1 MRFGHTPRLSHLI
14 AVVGLM
20 VALRVCVSAV
30 AGDPAP
36 VREQIQ
42 FSAPGEPVDVPTARP
57 KDESLPGSFEFLGR
71 NSISAVVGPFV
82 SPAPGVRANN
92 PRNSRL
98 LFEAFDRKKNWIYL
112 RSEDDN
118 RTETMDNLF
127 ESRGSSESDKRPKG
141 ALEEYLEDR
150 GQKSPHN
157 RARETAGQ
165 WKGLARDHDYAFDQ
179 EIMPQTNAHSQIE
192 NPFDSSRTLRAGFAL
207 PGNWLATSPG
217 QGRLNDFHNPGWNDS
232 LSSTQDGRNRSDAI
246 RKLLAI
252 PGGINPLV
260 PSFSPINLQVSGEL
274 NPAAAQRPGELPE
287 FDGDSLNP
295 LRSVGTAASRSGP
308 LTDPSAH
315 VLGPSSLSPAV
326 AAPTETHYVQ
336 PKPTVLE
343 FPRRKF

>member
-1 MRFGHTPRLSHLI
+1 MRFAHTTRLSHLI
-14 AVVGLM
+14 TVVGLM

-30 AGDPAP
+30 AGEPAP

-42 FSAPGEPVDVPTARP
+42 FSAPGEPVDAPSAHP
-57 KDESLPGSFEFLGR
+57 KDEPFSGSFEFLGR

-82 SPAPGVRANN
+82 SPTPGVRPNN
-92 PRNSRL
+92 PRNARL

-112 RSEDDN
+112 RSEDHN

-127 ESRGSSESDKRPKG
+127 ESRNSGESDKRPKS
-141 ALEEYLEDR
+141 ALEDYLEDR
-150 GQKSPHN
+150 GQKSPRN
-157 RARETAGQ
+157 RARETAEQ
-165 WKGLARDHDYAFDQ
+165 LKGLARDHDYAFDR
-179 EIMPQTNAHSQIE
+179 EIMPETNAHSQIE

-217 QGRLNDFHNPGWNDS
+217 QGRLNDVHNPGWNDS
-232 LSSTQDGRNRSDAI
+232 LSSTRDGRNRSDAI
-246 RKLLAI
+246 RKLLAT

-260 PSFSPINLQVSGEL
+260 PSFSPINLQVSQEL
-274 NPAAAQRPGELPE
+274 NPAARQRPGELPE
-287 FDGDSLNP
+287 FDGDALNP
-295 LRSVGTAASRSGP
+295 LRSFGTTASRSGP
-308 LTDPSAH
+308 LGDPSAH

-326 AAPTETHYVQ
+326 AAPTEIHYIQ